1 MPADA
6 LTTVK
11 PYSNEI
17 HAQAQLWLKRDPKAS
32 YEAWKK
38 CLPARGSSVF
48 LTLFCAILW
57 KNMHVLLSSCVGF
70 CPCHLIPSSHLTMQS
85 VEMAALTFLSCVAQ
99 PLSRKCT
106 VPEDKHFSWAVI
118 NIAGV
123 DANGKSPSKAELHQ
137 LYLSEKYVWK
147 WKQFMSRRGKRTC
160 PLDLKLGHNNWLRQ
174 VNMGESSSV
183 MHWPASTTG
192 HS

>member
-1 MPADA
+1 
-6 LTTVK
+6 
-11 PYSNEI
+11 
-17 HAQAQLWLKRDPKAS
+17 
-32 YEAWKK
+32 
-38 CLPARGSSVF
+38 VF
-48 LTLFCAILW
+48 
-57 KNMHVLLSSCVGF
+57 
-70 CPCHLIPSSHLTMQS
+70 
-85 VEMAALTFLSCVAQ
+85 
-99 PLSRKCT
+99 
-106 VPEDKHFSWAVI
+106 

-174 VNMGESSSV
+174 VNMGESSNV
-183 MHWPASTTG
+183 MYWPVSTTG